1 MLGQGVAAAFDLR
14 QALRRR
20 ARNNRVM
27 AEYPLHLV
35 RRRTLADGRAV
46 LIRPIRAE
54 DEMRTRDFFE
64 HLSAESRQ
72 MRFMKFVKSVSDRL
86 VHFFA
91 HIDYA
96 KHMAFVCEA
105 EVAGQPALVGEARYV
120 GNADG
125 RSCEFGVVIAD
136 DWHHSGIA
144 GLLMEALI
152 RAARANG
159 FETMEGRVLR
169 ENHDM
174 RKFVRALGFEALPDP
189 VESTLMRAVKKL

>member
-1 MLGQGVAAAFDLR
+1 
-14 QALRRR
+14 
-20 ARNNRVM
+20 M

-46 LIRPIRAE
+46 LIRPISAD
-54 DEMRTRDFFE
+54 DEMATRDFFG

-72 MRFMKFVKSVSDRL
+72 MRFMKYVKALSDKMI
-86 VHFFA
+86 HFFT
-91 HIDYA
+91 HIDYQ

-105 EVAGQPALVGEARYV
+105 EVGGRPTLVGEARYV
-120 GNADG
+120 ANPDG

-136 DWHHSGIA
+136 EWHGSGIA

-152 RAARANG
+152 RAARAQRLD
-159 FETMEGRVLR
+159 TMEGLVLR
-169 ENHDM
+169 DNHDM
-174 RKFVRALGFEALPDP
+174 LKFVRALGFEATPDP

>member
-1 MLGQGVAAAFDLR
+1 
-14 QALRRR
+14 
-20 ARNNRVM
+20 M

-46 LIRPIRAE
+46 TIRPIRAE
-54 DEMRTRDFFE
+54 DEMPTRDFFD
-64 HLSAESRQ
+64 HLSVDVRQ
-72 MRFMKFVKSVSDRL
+72 MRFMKFVKSVSDKL
-86 VHFFA
+86 IHFFT

-105 EVAGQPALVGEARYV
+105 EVQGRPALVGEARYV
-120 GNADG
+120 ANADG

-136 DWHHSGIA
+136 DWHKSGIA

-152 RAARANG
+152 RAARANRY
-159 FETMEGRVLR
+159 ETMEGLVLR

-174 RKFVRALGFEALPDP
+174 LKFVRALGFEATPDP